1 MARTSPVTAAALS
14 FVVPGLGQAALG
26 ARRRAVL
33 LFAPVVALL
42 VAAALLFAQGLDT
55 VVDLLL
61 RPEVL
66 LGLLVLDLVALVY
79 HLAAVVDAFDLG
91 LRVPGRR
98 RAPTPL
104 STALLV
110 ALLVATVGVHGW
122 IALVGY
128 DAYQAAGSAF
138 PDKTGSTVIPSPSFE
153 PESPMPTTGAS
164 PSAPPTQ
171 TAAASPTP
179 TPTPVPEWAAD
190 DRLNLLLIGSD
201 AGPGRWSLRT
211 DTMIVLSVDVATKRA
226 AMFGIP
232 RNLIGVPLAPESA
245 AAFSNGRFP
254 DLLNALYVYAM
265 DHPNTFPGGD
275 QRGFRAVA
283 GAIQQLVGVPLDG
296 MAVVNLQGFVALVDA
311 IGGLW
316 IDVPDRVVDA
326 AYPLENG
333 KGSIAIDIAPGCQ
346 KLNGRMALAY
356 ARSRHQDSDYFRMD
370 RQQQTL
376 LALRRQVDP
385 IALIPQVPR
394 LLEIARDD
402 FWTTIPRSEVGGL
415 IRLAEG
421 VNASRV
427 KTVLFVPPRYPEV
440 LTTAEIGRIRS
451 VVRNVFTGSSSGGGA
466 GGASAAPTAGTCP

>member
-110 ALLVATVGVHGW
+110 ALLVATVDVHGW
-122 IALVGY
+122 MALVGY

-171 TAAASPTP
+171 TAAASPAP

-402 FWTTIPRSEVGGL
+402 FWTTIPRSEVGSL